1 MRIAQTAFAGS
12 MIFAVSLSPAQCW
25 ADELESTVSLMSKI
39 ASANSPSFSPDGK
52 RIAFVSNI
60 TGIPQV
66 WTVPTGGGWPELVT
80 ASEDPVGTV
89 AWSPQRSVL
98 AFSLAPGG
106 GMNEQ
111 VYLVHPHGTG
121 LRRLT
126 SGGKETNQRGLWSR
140 DGRLLAVAS
149 NQRSGAAIDAY
160 VYSVDSN
167 ALRLVSQSEGT
178 SSFVDLSKDNKFAL
192 LDRVIG
198 RGDNNLFLV
207 EIATGKETLLTPHS
221 GPCHFEGVF
230 SPDRRWVY
238 LSTDRD
244 RDRAAFARLA
254 LSSVG
259 IPGRLEWLWARDD
272 AELESFAIDEQGSMA
287 ALNWNVAGES
297 ELAFYDLR
305 SSKRKSLPKLPGEIA
320 GGLTFS
326 RDGRLLAV
334 TLSGAARPTDIWTV
348 NVSTG
353 AMTQATQSPHAGV
366 DLKSLVRPELRRFAA
381 HDGLQLSGWLYLPA
395 TGKAPFPMVFW
406 FHGGPESEE
415 RPRFNSLY
423 QAMLA
428 GGMAIFAPNVRGS
441 TGFGKRFVN
450 LDNGALR
457 FDGIRDIKSC
467 VAYVVQQGLADE
479 KRIGIMGASYGG
491 YMTMA
496 GLTEYP
502 ELFAAGADLF
512 GVVNFETFFKHTE
525 PWMASISKTEYGDP
539 EREADLLRR
548 LSPIH
553 KLDRVVAPTLV
564 IHGANDTNVPVEEA
578 DQVVDNLK
586 KRNIPVEYLLFPD
599 EGHGIRKTSN
609 RIRAITAIVRWF
621 DKYLK
626 GAVGRS
632 DH

>member
-1 MRIAQTAFAGS
+1 
-12 MIFAVSLSPAQCW
+12 
-25 ADELESTVSLMSKI
+25 
-39 ASANSPSFSPDGK
+39 
-52 RIAFVSNI
+52 
-60 TGIPQV
+60 
-66 WTVPTGGGWPELVT
+66 
-80 ASEDPVGTV
+80 
-89 AWSPQRSVL
+89 
-98 AFSLAPGG
+98 
-106 GMNEQ
+106 
-111 VYLVHPHGTG
+111 
-121 LRRLT
+121 
-126 SGGKETNQRGLWSR
+126 
-140 DGRLLAVAS
+140 
-149 NQRSGAAIDAY
+149 
-160 VYSVDSN
+160 
-167 ALRLVSQSEGT
+167 
-178 SSFVDLSKDNKFAL
+178 
-192 LDRVIG
+192 
-198 RGDNNLFLV
+198 
-207 EIATGKETLLTPHS
+207 
-221 GPCHFEGVF
+221 
-230 SPDRRWVY
+230 
-238 LSTDRD
+238 
-244 RDRAAFARLA
+244 
-254 LSSVG
+254 
-259 IPGRLEWLWARDD
+259 LEWLWARDD